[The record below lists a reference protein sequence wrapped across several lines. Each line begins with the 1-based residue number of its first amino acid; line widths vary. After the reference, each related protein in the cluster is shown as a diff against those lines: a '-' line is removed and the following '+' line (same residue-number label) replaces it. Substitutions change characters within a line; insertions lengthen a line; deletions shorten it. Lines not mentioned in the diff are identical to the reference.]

1 MHEDIVSRH
10 LDAAIT
16 TEDDHTFTLN
26 DTTNTKYLDDVDNNG
41 TLTVYGGE
49 CTDPYGLSRKQMRL
63 FHFLMR

>member
-26 DTTNTKYLDDVDNNG
+26 GATDTKYLDDVDNNG
-41 TLTVYGGE
+41 TLSVYG
-49 CTDPYGLSRKQMRL
+49 
-63 FHFLMR
+63 